1 MFAAAQ
7 ILSGIVTVCL
17 PLLARAGTEY
27 FIMGRIIL
35 GIAQVQYQFEL
46 NCIIVTTYANVSL
59 SGRDFPVHSAA
70 SSQMGANGRA

>member
-35 GIAQVQYQFEL
+35 GIAQVQL
-46 NCIIVTTYANVSL
+46 L